1 MDSTY
6 FLHLLLQELVLLD
19 DLLVAALLLLL
30 VLLALA
36 GVVRVLPDE
45 EDLGDEDE
53 AHREEAAEE
62 VGHRHEAEGGVLLIP
77 CQGGKVHRIK
87 VKSGLVG
94 LEVSSK
100 GTAAK
105 LFELRTND
113 EHDRGGDEAED
124 DDVVSGHSDE
134 AGVVDLPHLLGARLV
149 GQEEA
154 QDQLEAL
161 VSV

>member
-1 MDSTY
+1 MKGMDLTY

-62 VGHRHEAEGGVLLIP
+62 VGHRHEAEGRVLLIA
-77 CQGGKVHRIK
+77 CTSINI
-87 VKSGLVG
+87 KSGLGG
-94 LEVSSK
+94 LEV
-100 GTAAK
+100 
-105 LFELRTND
+105 
-113 EHDRGGDEAED
+113 
-124 DDVVSGHSDE
+124 
-134 AGVVDLPHLLGARLV
+134 
-149 GQEEA
+149 
-154 QDQLEAL
+154 
-161 VSV
+161 

>member
-1 MDSTY
+1 MKGMDLTY

-62 VGHRHEAEGGVLLIP
+62 VGHRHEAEGRVLLIA
-77 CQGGKVHRIK
+77 CIIIK
-87 VKSGLVG
+87 IKSGLGG

-100 GTAAK
+100 WTASK

-124 DDVVSGHSDE
+124 DDIVCGHPDE
-134 AGVVDLPHLLGARLV
+134 AGVVDLAHLLGARLV

-154 QDQLEAL
+154 QDQLEAF

>member
-1 MDSTY
+1 MKGMDLTY

-62 VGHRHEAEGGVLLIP
+62 VGHRHEAEGRVLLIA
-77 CQGGKVHRIK
+77 CQGGTVVHC
-87 VKSGLVG
+87 VKSGLG
-94 LEVSSK
+94 GWEK
-100 GTAAK
+100 RHQNTK
-105 LFELRTND
+105 IQNEL
-113 EHDRGGDEAED
+113 
-124 DDVVSGHSDE
+124 
-134 AGVVDLPHLLGARLV
+134 
-149 GQEEA
+149 
-154 QDQLEAL
+154 
-161 VSV
+161 